1 LAKSS
6 ASVSKYGIKN
16 ANFIDYKVLPLIVE
30 NNTKNPNIYMWQKW
44 LVFLVDFVLNL
55 FIFKLTISHVT
66 YARMWLR
73 SFFTCISSNYYM
85 ASITSGEMAD
95 CDWQR
100 STFSGPLFSCNG
112 LAVHYV
118 KIIACILKQNSK
130 TNWKFEKLI
139 MI

>member
-44 LVFLVDFVLNL
+44 LVLLVDFVLNL
-55 FIFKLTISHVT
+55 FILKLTISHVT

-85 ASITSGEMAD
+85 ASINSGEMAD
-95 CDWQR
+95 CMWLAEKHFQR
-100 STFSGPLFSCNG
+100 S
-112 LAVHYV
+112 
-118 KIIACILKQNSK
+118 IIFL
-130 TNWKFEKLI
+130 
-139 MI
+139 